1 MMLLMMISGNTFR
14 HFKAVHVLR
23 FKVPM
28 ALPLELIAP
37 DRMRRVIAEGVSAS
51 LGLQPSAVGV
61 VEATIH
67 RRFDI
72 DGRPL
77 ACPTSSIALE
87 IVATADSGVFSTQQ
101 LAKDVTTA
109 CTEGSLIVYVQA
121 TAARNGLL
129 TKCFK
134 GQPNILSIPITQE
147 ADVVRP
153 VTKNV
158 AAYHDRTPL
167 DESIA

>member
-1 MMLLMMISGNTFR
+1 MISGNTFR
-14 HFKAVHVLR
+14 HFKAAHVLR
-23 FKVPM
+23 FKVPI
-28 ALPLELIAP
+28 ALPLEALVP
-37 DRMRRVIAEGVSAS
+37 DRMRLVIAEGVSAS

-87 IVATADSGVFSTQQ
+87 IEATVSSGVFSTQQ
-101 LAKDVTTA
+101 LANDVTTA
-109 CTEGSLIVYVQA
+109 CTQGSLIVYVQA
-121 TAARNGLL
+121 TAARNGVL
-129 TKCFK
+129 TQCLKD
-134 GQPNILSIPITQE
+134 QPEILSIPITQE

-153 VTKNV
+153 VTKN
-158 AAYHDRTPL
+158 AAACDDGTPL
-167 DESIA
+167 DEPIACWNAY